1 MQMDSTVSVTVL
13 FFCPGSILKF
23 AFLRVY
29 AIMDAATTQVV
40 RFCKKILCGS
50 KTLGKFQ
57 HIPLNHAWY
66 MRS

>member
-40 RFCKKILCGS
+40 RFCKKSFAAAKRCGNFS
-50 KTLGKFQ
+50 IYL
-57 HIPLNHAWY
+57 
-66 MRS
+66 